1 MFFKIL
7 SVSDLLDI
15 MLKFVAIL
23 TRMGACAWCACSSI
37 KFSYAQVTDA
47 VFDSCDLSD
56 HPLHVWGLPSVDNS
70 VSIQGLD
77 PGDFYYLCAVAGHC
91 DAGMKIKVCEVI

>member
-1 MFFKIL
+1 
-7 SVSDLLDI
+7 

-23 TRMGACAWCACSSI
+23 TLCMWCALQSN
-37 KFSYAQVTDA
+37 FSYAQVTDA

-70 VSIQGLD
+70 VSIQGLA

-91 DAGMKIKVCEVI
+91 DAGMKIKVCEVINWSL